1 MARNPFLYFECN
13 RNSYLRIN
21 NEIKKAPFWRSSRFF
36 IISDKKKIDEP
47 YKRIENETAIF
58 ICIGDKAYF

>member
-21 NEIKKAPFWRSSRFF
+21 NEIKKARFWRSSRFF
-36 IISDKKKIDEP
+36 TISDKKLMNLNI
-47 YKRIENETAIF
+47 RIENETAIF
-58 ICIGDKAYF
+58 ICIVGKAYF

>member
-1 MARNPFLYFECN
+1 MQQKFLL
-13 RNSYLRIN
+13 LRIN